1 MILLLDIGNTSIY
14 MGISDGKEI
23 IKTFRMNT
31 EVEKTPDE
39 YYATLKSFFDI
50 TKINHLAVSSVVP
63 RVTEVFKKLGIKYFN
78 EAPIIVGP
86 GIKTGVNIKTDN
98 PKEVG
103 SDLICDAAAVEST
116 ETPTLIIDL
125 GTANKFIYVKN
136 KAITGAIISTGIQVS
151 RQALIGNT
159 ALLPDIDIVT
169 PPKVLGSNTIQ
180 CMQSG
185 LTYGTAALIDG
196 LVERIQE
203 EVKEPFK
210 VILTGGLSIIIK
222 DLCKTPLVREPRL
235 VLEGLLNIY
244 LKNV

>member
-14 MGISDGKEI
+14 MGISDGKTI
-23 IKTFRMNT
+23 IDTYRMNT
-31 EVEKTPDE
+31 EIEKTPDE

-50 TKINHLAVSSVVP
+50 TQITDLAISSVVP
-63 RVTEVFKKLGIKYFN
+63 RVTEAFKKIGHKYFHK
-78 EAPIIVGP
+78 APLIVGP
-86 GIKTGVNIKTDN
+86 GVKTGVNIKTDN

-103 SDLICDAAAVEST
+103 GDLICDAAAIEHNDK
-116 ETPTLIIDL
+116 PTLIIDL

-136 KAITGAIISTGIQVS
+136 KTITGVIISTGIQVS

-159 ALLPDIDIVT
+159 ALLPDIDIIT
-169 PPKVLGSNTIQ
+169 PPKVLGTNTIQ

-203 EVKEPFK
+203 EVNEAFD
-210 VILTGGLSIIIK
+210 VILTGGLSIIIQ
-222 DLCKTPLVREPRL
+222 DLCKTPMIREPRL
-235 VLEGLLNIY
+235 VLKGLLNIY
-244 LKNV
+244 LRNN